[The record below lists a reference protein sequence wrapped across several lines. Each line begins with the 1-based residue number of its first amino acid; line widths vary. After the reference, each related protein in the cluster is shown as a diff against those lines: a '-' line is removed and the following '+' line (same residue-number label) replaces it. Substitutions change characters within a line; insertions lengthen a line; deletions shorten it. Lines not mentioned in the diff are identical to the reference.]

1 MTCTASAPNGF
12 SASDS
17 RKTVLNSGIAADVL
31 RLVAMVEE
39 MIIEG
44 WPTYGRSLPLQ
55 AIAVVGV
62 GEDGIGVRTDLPS
75 LGVARPWFDD
85 RAETQEGVL

>member
-1 MTCTASAPNGF
+1 
-12 SASDS
+12 
-17 RKTVLNSGIAADVL
+17 
-31 RLVAMVEE
+31 

-44 WPTYGRSLPLQ
+44 WPSYGRSLPLQ

-75 LGVARPWFDD
+75 LGLARPWFDD
-85 RAETQEGVL
+85 RGETQATRRIAIPRQFEKV